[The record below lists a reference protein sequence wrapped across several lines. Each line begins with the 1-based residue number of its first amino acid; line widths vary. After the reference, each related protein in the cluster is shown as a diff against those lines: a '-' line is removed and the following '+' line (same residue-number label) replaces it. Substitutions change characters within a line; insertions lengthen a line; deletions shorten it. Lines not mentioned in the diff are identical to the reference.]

1 MAIDTKQR
9 TVLFIR
15 SGDLSKALNISLTT
29 LWRKRKMG
37 LIPDPINLGPR
48 IVGWRIDDIQNWLN
62 EK

>member
-29 LWRKRKMG
+29 LWRWRKMG